1 MSQMK
6 FRLHSLI
13 SNTQHI
19 NVPSM
24 NPPPHC
30 SSDFL
35 AVICTIGRSWAARG
49 GLAQAQARRGRR
61 SSAAA
66 GRRGQVCSSED
77 GDDGQPPP
85 ASPTLVSYFSESS
98 TPAIAPPPSS
108 TPPPCDQ
115 PYPAAGVWVW
125 CDGSGQGGGAEGM
138 WGANEG
144 GNGGMNAGEL
154 VELALEAGLEAAEGR
169 WGGLG
174 RGSNELQ
181 WTE

>member
-1 MSQMK
+1 
-6 FRLHSLI
+6 
-13 SNTQHI
+13 
-19 NVPSM
+19 M
-24 NPPPHC
+24 NPPPRC

-49 GLAQAQARRGRR
+49 GLVPARQGRR

-108 TPPPCDQ
+108 TPSSSPCLQ
-115 PYPAAGVWVW
+115 RCPQMTGWAW
-125 CDGSGQGGGAEGM
+125 CDGSDPTSGQEGGAEAW
-138 WGANEG
+138 WGATEG
-144 GNGGMNAGEL
+144 VRRARERNAGEE
-154 VELALEAGLEAAEGR
+154 VDLALEAGWEEGR
-169 WGGLG
+169 GLG
-174 RGSNELQ
+174 LGWGWDEAML
-181 WTE
+181 